1 MQLWFSSRTTEDNER
16 IKQFDKI
23 TTFTAAVATG
33 KLQDGQI
40 LRVLAL
46 RVLLSTHGTRSA
58 PEKLPSVQKST
69 HAHFAQIV
77 AFTYII
83 YTHIIHLRV
92 VALRNEPRS
101 KQSLQPSP
109 SLISVSESSVRS
121 FSAAEPASR
130 DPWWAGPASR
140 PRSTSPGDR

>member
-1 MQLWFSSRTTEDNER
+1 MQLWCSSRTTEDNER
-16 IKQFDKI
+16 IKKFDKI

-69 HAHFAQIV
+69 HAHFARIV
-77 AFTYII
+77 AFTY
-83 YTHIIHLRV
+83 THIIIHLRV
-92 VALRNEPRS
+92 FALRNEPRS

>member
-16 IKQFDKI
+16 IKKFDKI

-69 HAHFAQIV
+69 HAHFARIV
-77 AFTYII
+77 AFTY
-83 YTHIIHLRV
+83 THIIIHLRV
-92 VALRNEPRS
+92 FALRNEPRS

-140 PRSTSPGDR
+140 PRSTSLGDR